1 MFSLIPR
8 KLRSFFSKLVGK
20 FYRKCKRRCENIRN
34 CDFCKISGRK
44 RRLERKKRKDPELNL
59 RREAIKKS
67 YVNQANNRRD
77 RQDRHLQVLR
87 MENRRQ
93 KPPILRIEKIH
104 WKHKVGENMRHLWVK
119 ILNVSIEFNCF
130 KR

>member
-8 KLRSFFSKLVGK
+8 KLRNFISKLVGK
-20 FYRKCKRRCENIRN
+20 IYQKCRKRCQNLKN
-34 CDFCKISGRK
+34 CDLCKISARK
-44 RRLERKKRKDPELNL
+44 RRLERKKRKDPEFNM

-67 YVNQANNRRD
+67 FVNQANNRRD

-87 MENRRQ
+87 MENRRH
-93 KPPILRIEKIH
+93 KPKKPEKIH
-104 WKHKVGENMRHLWVK
+104 WKHGFGEKMRYFWVK

-130 KR
+130 RY